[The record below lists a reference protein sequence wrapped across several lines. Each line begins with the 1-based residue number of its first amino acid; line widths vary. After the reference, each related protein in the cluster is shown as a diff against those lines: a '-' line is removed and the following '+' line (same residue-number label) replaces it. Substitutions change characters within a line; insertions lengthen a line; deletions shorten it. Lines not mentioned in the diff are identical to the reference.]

1 MVPKV
6 FRYSCW
12 QPCLASLNNELLV
25 LLAVDVSD
33 VGGLGIVVVQDLRVP
48 VA

>member
-12 QPCLASLNNELLV
+12 QPCSGSLNNELLV

-33 VGGLGIVVVQDLRVP
+33 VGGLGVVVVQDLRVP